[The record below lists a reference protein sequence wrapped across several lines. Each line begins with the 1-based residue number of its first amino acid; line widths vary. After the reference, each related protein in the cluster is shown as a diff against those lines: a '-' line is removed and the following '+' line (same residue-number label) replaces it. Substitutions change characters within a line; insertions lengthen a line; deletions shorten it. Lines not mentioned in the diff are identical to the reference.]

1 MIDIVVPYVNPND
14 PKWIE
19 LHNKYSNCKGDNSK
33 QRTRDLDIFK
43 YFFRGLAENCPFIR
57 KVHLIVQSPS
67 QIPEWLNMNNTKLH
81 IVYHK
86 DYIPEE
92 FLPTFNTF
100 IIEGMLHRI
109 PNLTENF
116 VYCND
121 DFFFTNHCEE
131 TDFFQNDLPVDNN
144 RLTKYLTCNPEHDK
158 IYKGNSFC
166 FFQHVL
172 KTNQKIEKAITGKCP
187 IYYNYHV
194 ALPFKKSLIKAV
206 WDNYGELLSN
216 ALKDSKFRREHNFNA
231 WLFRYIQLDK
241 EVYVNSDII
250 EKDFSYKELGHN
262 SMKEIMDDFLN
273 KKLVCLND
281 MINDH
286 NEAII
291 RTRINKIMA
300 AKFPDKCEFEK

>member
-14 PKWIE
+14 PQWVT

-43 YFFRGLAENCPFIR
+43 YFFRGVSENCPFVR
-57 KVHLIVQSPS
+57 KVHLIVQSQS
-67 QIPEWLNMNNTKLH
+67 QIPSWLNTRNDKLH
-81 IVYHK
+81 IVYHN

-109 PNLTENF
+109 PNLAENF

-121 DFFFTNHCEE
+121 DFFFTNPCDE

-144 RLTKYLTCNPEHDK
+144 RLTKYLTCNPEHDRL
-158 IYKGNSFC
+158 YKGTPFC

-172 KTNQKIEKAITGKCP
+172 QSNQRIEKAITGKCP
-187 IYYNYHV
+187 IYYNFHV
-194 ALPFKKSLIKAV
+194 ALPFKKSLIKEV
-206 WDNYGELLSN
+206 WDKHGTLLSN

-241 EVYVNSDII
+241 GLYVNSDIV
-250 EKDFSYKELGHN
+250 KTDFSYKELGHN
-262 SMKEIMDDFLN
+262 SMKDIMDDILD
-273 KKLVCLND
+273 KKFVCLND
-281 MINDH
+281 MVSDQ
-286 NEAII
+286 NEATIKMQ
-291 RTRINKIMA
+291 INMILN
-300 AKFPDKCEFEK
+300 AKFPDKCEFEQ